1 MSEPVVP
8 GTPTLSPQRVTAVTV
23 TILFVAWIVDYI
35 DRLVI
40 ATALPSIGREF
51 GLNHS
56 QQGLL
61 LTAFFITYALFQFP
75 GGLLA
80 DKIGAKKTMVIAL
93 VSWSVFTGLTG
104 LAISFGMLLIVRVLF
119 GVTEG
124 IFPGAAMKAVAERT
138 VPRTRM
144 TANGIILGSNPFGA
158 ALAPLI
164 AAPVITAVGWQNS
177 FFAVAAAGVV
187 VAVVLWFGLPRPL
200 PAEIAVDGAV
210 DSAVAVAVTAPQLGL
225 LRLLRKGVLW
235 RFTLL
240 FGGYDLVAWGLTSW
254 VPGYLQTVRHVSTNA
269 SGALASIPFF
279 CGTIGTVLGG
289 LLYDRVF
296 HGRHRLLI
304 VPSFV
309 VGGGFLLLMA
319 WAPSTGMFIVYQSA
333 SLLVL
338 YLSFMPIFGLPLR
351 LLPREVVGSA
361 SGLINMG
368 GQIAGAIAP
377 FAMGFLADRFSF
389 TAAFLFLEFG
399 LVVAVIA
406 TFWAPQRPEDLTKHF
421 PELALEPARATPV
434 Q

>member
-1 MSEPVVP
+1 MSVPSAP
-8 GTPTLSPQRVTAVTV
+8 GTPALSPTRVTAVTV
-23 TILFVAWIVDYI
+23 TILFVAWIVDYV

-56 QQGLL
+56 QQGLV

-75 GGLLA
+75 GGLMA
-80 DKIGAKKTMVIAL
+80 DRIGAKKTMVIAM
-93 VSWSVFTGLTG
+93 VAWSVFTGLTG
-104 LAISFGMLLIVRVLF
+104 LATSFGMLLIVRVLF

-124 IFPGAAMKAVAERT
+124 IFPGAAMKAVTERT
-138 VPRTRM
+138 EPRTRM

-177 FFAVAAAGVV
+177 FFAVAIAGVV
-187 VAVVLWFGLPRPL
+187 VAVVLWFGLPRAL
-200 PAEIAVDGAV
+200 PATIAV
-210 DSAVAVAVTAPQLGL
+210 DSAAATPAAEPRLHVLQ
-225 LRLLRKGVLW
+225 LLRKGVLW

-254 VPGYLQTVRHVSTNA
+254 VPGYLQTVRHVSTSA

-296 HGRHRLLI
+296 HGRHRLLLI
-304 VPSFV
+304 PSFV

-319 WAPSTGMFIVYQSA
+319 WASSTGMFIFYQSV

-377 FAMGFLADRFSF
+377 FAMGFLADHISFS
-389 TAAFLFLEFG
+389 AAFLFLEFG

-421 PELALEPARATPV
+421 PELGAKPAGTRAV
-434 Q
+434 G

>member
-1 MSEPVVP
+1 MSESPAT
-8 GTPTLSPQRVTAVTV
+8 GTPALNPVRVTAVTV
-23 TILFVAWIVDYI
+23 TILFVAWIVDYV

-80 DKIGAKKTMVIAL
+80 DKIGAKKTMVIAM

-138 VPRTRM
+138 EPRTRM

-164 AAPVITAVGWQNS
+164 AAPVIAAVGWQNS

-187 VAVVLWFGLPRPL
+187 VAVVLWFGLPRAL
-200 PAEIAVDGAV
+200 PAEIAVD
-210 DSAVAVAVTAPQLGL
+210 SAVAASATAPRFNVLG
-225 LRLLRKGVLW
+225 LLRKGVLW

-254 VPGYLQTVRHVSTNA
+254 VPGYLQTVRHVSTSA

-279 CGTIGTVLGG
+279 CGTVGTVLGG

-296 HGRHRLLI
+296 HGRHRLLL

-319 WAPSTGMFIVYQSA
+319 WASSTGMFIFYQSA

-377 FAMGFLADRFSF
+377 FAMGFIADHISF

-421 PELALEPARATPV
+421 PELSAEPAQTRAAG
-434 Q
+434 